1 MKKATI
7 ILVILSMLLCTA
19 CTGQESAPQD
29 TDPAVTEQALRQ
41 EISYR
46 VTNPKARPDYSVGEN
61 PTADELRATALQ
73 AMQDFVSLPWAPDKY
88 YTYHNP
94 YDIVDKQFQFVPE
107 VTFGGLPYPN
117 AHTGLFQWYAFY
129 DEQTGIMSYPGDGME
144 WSANLGSVCADT
156 MMWSWS
162 TVVNSVGG
170 NFNTFT
176 MTPEYGFIAVGD
188 YEIPAGIM
196 DYRNHPTDKICAD
209 NGMDRMLE
217 AYTHVLPADALVSTP
232 DGHAVMVVKLG
243 EVVRNEDGTIDAQK
257 STIFICDQR
266 GGTGN
271 YFYEEEH
278 DGQTLLL
285 SGRTNHEYTF
295 AELYSLGYIPVTCE
309 EFLGISGYEKPE
321 VTFEGSTGSLQQ
333 VLGGSIKTQYLL
345 ATLEA
350 VDGQTGERL
359 AIALYRKSD
368 TKQARGCDGFTYD
381 LTKLQDLEAETG
393 TTVKIIAT
401 LATGHTFTIA
411 EIGV

>member
-1 MKKATI
+1 MKKVCA
-7 ILVILSMLLCTA
+7 ILLLLSVLLTMGCSQ
-19 CTGQESAPQD
+19 QE
-29 TDPAVTEQALRQ
+29 PAVHTVATQPSAVQ
-41 EISYR
+41 EIGYC
-46 VTNPKARPDYSVGEN
+46 VNNPKVRPDYSQGEN
-61 PTADELRATALQ
+61 PTAQQLRETALR
-73 AMQDFVSLPWAPDKY
+73 AMQDFVTLPWAPDKY

-107 VTFGGLPYPN
+107 VTFGGLPYTN

-129 DEQTGIMSYPGDGME
+129 DEETGIMSYPGDGME
-144 WSANLGSVCADT
+144 WSADLGSVCADT

-176 MTPEYGFIAVGD
+176 MTPEYGFIPVGD
-188 YEIPAGIM
+188 YEIPAGIL
-196 DYRNHPTDKICAD
+196 DYRNHPTDKICAE
-209 NGMDRMLE
+209 NGMEKMLE

-243 EVVRNEDGTIDAQK
+243 EVVRKADGTIDADK

-271 YFYEEEH
+271 YFYKEEH
-278 DGQTLLL
+278 NGETLLM
-285 SGRTNHEYTF
+285 SGRSNYEYTF
-295 AELYSLGYIPVTCE
+295 AKLYSLGYIPVTCE
-309 EFLGISGYEKPE
+309 EFMGISGYEKPE
-321 VTFEGSTGSLQQ
+321 VTFEGNTDSLSG
-333 VLGGSIKTQYLL
+333 VLAGTVKTQYLL

-350 VDGQTGERL
+350 VDAQTGERL
-359 AIALYRKSD
+359 AIALYRKND

-381 LTKLQDLEAETG
+381 LQKLQGIDAEAG

-411 EIGV
+411 ETGV